1 MAFSF
6 SLMGS
11 PSLYTD
17 VSTQTHSYQ
26 NTMGLASEASPPR
39 IDPCRFP
46 WPLRPF
52 SDTPT

>member
-17 VSTQTHSYQ
+17 VSTQTYSYQ
-26 NTMGLASEASPPR
+26 NTMGLASEASPQESTHAGFHGP
-39 IDPCRFP
+39 
-46 WPLRPF
+46 
-52 SDTPT
+52 